1 MKGTM
6 METFLTQRKRGNK
19 LYAGKRI
26 HAKSWKDAKA
36 LAKQIG
42 VEVVG
47 VLREEHRFYP
57 V

>member
-1 MKGTM
+1 MK
-6 METFLTQRKRGNK
+6 TFLTQRKRGYK

-47 VLREEHRFYP
+47 IISDYP
-57 V
+57 E

>member
-19 LYAGKRI
+19 LWVGKRI

-42 VEVVG
+42 VEVIG
-47 VLREEHRFYP
+47 VLKEEH
-57 V
+57 